1 MRTREESRVKLLT
14 YAMKPMGVVDSGAPA
29 CVSSTISR
37 WAAFGDATRVQLRHT
52 GNAIGRP
59 KGLTEGSTV

>member
-1 MRTREESRVKLLT
+1 MRTREESKVKLRT
-14 YAMKPMGVVDSGAPA
+14 YAMKPMGDFGSGALA
-29 CVSSTISR
+29 CVSSTISP

-52 GNAIGRP
+52 ANAIGRP